1 MAKYVRHVI
10 KGDGLISDRAQ
21 ILFKHLVEDYLH
33 SGHPIGSGKLLE
45 SSGLDVSS
53 ATVRNIMVDLE
64 TRGLVSSPHT
74 SAGRLPT
81 QKGLRFFVDSLISVQ
96 PLDQQAFQLLQ
107 TTLSEDMTPKELV
120 EHASVLLSEISQL
133 AGLVTTPGP
142 EQVALR
148 QIEFLKLSGRQ
159 VLVILVVNEKEVQNR
174 VIETDRAYSETEL
187 QQAANFINHEF
198 AGSTLHSIR
207 QGVMDSMHRDQTR
220 MNEILQT
227 ALDVATKT
235 FDDEEEHDYVLSG
248 ERNLVNLMSSSEEIQ
263 TILDALESKSTIVHL
278 LDECIGSEGVR
289 MYIGHESGYELLE
302 EYSLVTSPY
311 EVNGKIAGV
320 LGVVGPTRMSY
331 QQVIPL
337 VDITARLLGSAMD
350 HAR

>member
-1 MAKYVRHVI
+1 M
-10 KGDGLISDRAQ
+10 
-21 ILFKHLVEDYLH
+21 
-33 SGHPIGSGKLLE
+33 
-45 SSGLDVSS
+45 
-53 ATVRNIMVDLE
+53 
-64 TRGLVSSPHT
+64 
-74 SAGRLPT
+74 
-81 QKGLRFFVDSLISVQ
+81 
-96 PLDQQAFQLLQ
+96 
-107 TTLSEDMTPKELV
+107 
-120 EHASVLLSEISQL
+120 
-133 AGLVTTPGP
+133 
-142 EQVALR
+142 
-148 QIEFLKLSGRQ
+148 
-159 VLVILVVNEKEVQNR
+159 
-174 VIETDRAYSETEL
+174 
-187 QQAANFINHEF
+187 
-198 AGSTLHSIR
+198 
-207 QGVMDSMHRDQTR
+207 
-220 MNEILQT
+220 
-227 ALDVATKT
+227 
-235 FDDEEEHDYVLSG
+235 LSG